1 MQMQTQLKIKSHLV
15 RLLLKT
21 RIFILIKVLL
31 LARLGAILSPLVRAL
46 EIATD
51 KSSIR
56 FLQPSDPDSGRI
68 NGFVR

>member
-1 MQMQTQLKIKSHLV
+1 MRRWGKLFHFLDI
-15 RLLLKT
+15 
-21 RIFILIKVLL
+21 ILIKVLF

-56 FLQPSDPDSGRI
+56 FLQSSDPDSGRI
-68 NGFVR
+68 NGFER